1 MKINRY
7 GNFYIQRMKW
17 NYDKNTD
24 TEYIDF
30 DNDSRPIDIEKN
42 YDCIYSECK
51 GIEDVGQAKNI
62 HTESYADSDFLRTYI
77 PKKIMHEA
85 TDITLT
91 LYFIG
96 DRRQEN
102 LRRFIDN
109 ISGGSPKRETRTYGN
124 PYRYYDKIRK
134 KGFDFVYVETTSVEE
149 DNWKGSLPYIKV
161 SFKLKNIYGVASTER
176 KIYPE
181 NYETIVNE

>member
-17 NYDKNTD
+17 NYDQNTD

-30 DNDSRPIDIEKN
+30 DNDSRPVDIEDN

-51 GIEDVGQAKNI
+51 GIEDVGKAKNI
-62 HTESYADSDFLRTYI
+62 HTESYADSPFLRAYI

-96 DRRQEN
+96 DSRQAN
-102 LRRFIDN
+102 LRRFIND
-109 ISGGSPKRETRTYGN
+109 ISGGSPIRETRTYGN

-149 DNWKGSLPYIKV
+149 DNWKGSLPYIKA
-161 SFKLKNIYGVASTER
+161 SFKLLNIYGESLTTRTINVED
-176 KIYPE
+176 
-181 NYETIVNE
+181 YE